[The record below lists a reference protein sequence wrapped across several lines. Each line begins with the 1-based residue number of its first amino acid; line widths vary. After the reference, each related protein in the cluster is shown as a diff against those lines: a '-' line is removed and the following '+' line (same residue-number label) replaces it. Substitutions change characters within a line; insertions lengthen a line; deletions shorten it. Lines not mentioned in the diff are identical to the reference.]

1 MLREFFGKTSAEVQ
15 DTFGKRAS
23 VTQAA
28 PESPPVNATPDELTE
43 FNRVTDSMTHVYATV
58 DGKLVM
64 HFNGNKQVQAITFIG
79 QAVSPPAVAPPMPKQ
94 SDAAKRGRPSFERR
108 PSCERRE
115 TSIAVA
121 QNRNRRM
128 SGK

>member
-15 DTFGKRAS
+15 DTFGKPAS

-79 QAVSPPAVAPPMPKQ
+79 QAVSPPAAAPPMPKQ
-94 SDAAKRGRPSFERR
+94 SDAAAAP
-108 PSCERRE
+108 
-115 TSIAVA
+115 
-121 QNRNRRM
+121 
-128 SGK
+128 